1 MSEQKTHHADK
12 TSRAPKTGAP
22 RTAPTMAS
30 MAAAIHAAK
39 VRASEKNA
47 GKNAEKSTEKP
58 AGKNT
63 EKSTEK
69 NAVKNGAPKKGA
81 QKNNVDRKNSSNAS
95 RSNRRGGGTGRAHKQ
110 GNSKGNQQGGNKGNQ
125 QQNHPAPRRY
135 EPFIPEVITYPEE
148 LPVSERRDDIM
159 NAIRDNQVVIIAG
172 ETGSGKTTQI
182 PKMCLELGLGEKGLI
197 GHTQPRRLAARS
209 VAERIAEE
217 LGQKIGETVGYQVRF
232 TSEVGEH
239 SAIKLMTDGILL
251 AEIQNDKLLRRY
263 STLIIDEAHERS
275 LNIDFIL
282 GYLKR
287 ILPQRPDLKVII
299 TSATIDPE
307 RFARHFSPSYVP
319 GQGIV
324 DENLSDEEREIA
336 EAILPDDA
344 PPIIEV
350 SGRTYPVEIR
360 YRPLEGDELYLDD
373 EEVDED
379 RDPTDAILDAIKELS
394 KEAPGDI
401 LIFFSGEREIRDAK
415 DAIEA
420 MVAKSPRLNYEVLP
434 LYARLSLAEQHRVFS
449 PGSRPR
455 IVLAT
460 NVAETSLTVPGIKYV
475 IDTGTARISRYSAR
489 TKVQRLPIE
498 RISQASANQRS
509 GRCGRVSDGIAIR
522 LYSEE
527 DFNSRPEFTDPE
539 ILRTNL
545 AAVILQM
552 IAIGVVREPGD
563 ISRFPFVQPPASR
576 AINDGVNLLRELGAL
591 TERTRRKGRGGNNS
605 ATLTAIGRAMAAFP
619 VDPRL
624 ARMIIEG
631 GRRGCAKE
639 MMVLAA
645 ALTIQ
650 DPRERPAD
658 VRAEADAMHARFV
671 DDTSDFSSFLLLWDY
686 INEQQAAL
694 SSSQLRKMCHREF
707 INYLRIREWQDLF
720 AQLREMG
727 RTANIHASGGRDINA
742 SAHEVDIHKSLLTGL
757 LSHVGVKEERE
768 KDSKGRTRGPRE
780 YLGARGT
787 KFAIFPGSGLF
798 KKGPDWVLSAELV
811 ETSRLWART
820 NAAIEPQWIEE
831 VGKHLISVQYSEPHW
846 SLSSGAAV
854 AYAKGTLFGLTIY
867 ADRPVQYA
875 RVDAAAARELF
886 IQSALVEG
894 QWHTQHKFYL
904 RNQRALAEVE
914 ELEARLRR
922 RDLRVDD
929 SVLFAFYDARIPA
942 HVTDVRAFD
951 KWWKQARLE
960 DDNFLDFN
968 PEKLINEE
976 AADYDDSQFPR
987 QWVQRTDSGEL
998 TLDLRYEYAPTA
1010 GVGGART
1017 EAAKRDGV
1025 AVQVPILFLNQL
1037 SPEPFRWQIP
1047 GLRHE
1052 LVTALIKSLPKAIR
1066 RNFVPAPDVA
1076 RAACAAL
1083 EEDYSPATDELIPS
1097 LALVLRRLR
1106 GVVVEPE
1113 AFNWD
1118 AVPEHLKM
1126 GFQVR
1131 NARNKILGEGKDL
1144 RALQQQLHKEI
1155 RSALADSLGASDEAM
1170 AKMVALAQGGS
1181 GNSGGSGNASGPAR
1195 PGSAKGAK
1203 SPAKGTQA
1211 ETGASGGVRE
1221 VTGLTAFPAD
1231 LFPNGEIPR
1240 KVQRVI
1246 ATQAVNGYPALVD
1259 EGSSVGL
1266 RIFPTEAEQL
1276 HAQRRGIIRLLQL
1289 QVPSPVRY
1297 VSEHLSHKE
1306 KIVFTQN
1313 PHGSI
1318 DELIRDCTVAAL
1330 DHLVPHTPIFTHAEY
1345 SELYEHVRA
1354 ELIETVFDVTKLV
1367 AEILS
1372 EATALKKAI
1381 KKATS
1386 LTTMH
1391 AVSDVKAQMENLVYP
1406 GFVAQTGYNQLVHL
1420 PRYLKAAQVRL
1431 TKLGPN
1437 LHRDNQLMLTVQD
1450 LEDSYDNAVKSLPA
1464 GTIVPDALRR
1474 VNWMIEELRVSFFA
1488 QELGTAYT
1496 VSEKRI
1502 AKAQREA
1509 LDAIKR

>member
-1 MSEQKTHHADK
+1 MSEQKSTKKHAD
-12 TSRAPKTGAP
+12 TSTSKAP
-22 RTAPTMAS
+22 RIAPTMAS

-39 VRASEKNA
+39 IRSSEKTAEKAA
-47 GKNAEKSTEKP
+47 GKTADKTTE
-58 AGKNT
+58 N
-63 EKSTEK
+63 
-69 NAVKNGAPKKGA
+69 NAVKNGA
-81 QKNNVDRKNSSNAS
+81 QKSNADRKNSSRSASERNSNTS
-95 RSNRRGGGTGRAHKQ
+95 RSNRRGGGNNRTRKQ
-110 GNSKGNQQGGNKGNQ
+110 GGAQGDNKGNQ
-125 QQNHPAPRRY
+125 QKHPAPRRY
-135 EPFIPEVITYPEE
+135 EPLIPEVITYPEE
-148 LPVSERRDDIM
+148 LPVSERREDIM
-159 NAIRDNQVVIIAG
+159 NAIHDNQVVIIAG

-182 PKMCLELGLGEKGLI
+182 PKMCLDLGLGAKGLI

-209 VAERIAEE
+209 VAERIAEG
-217 LGQKIGETVGYQVRF
+217 LGRKIGKTVGYQVRF

-282 GYLKR
+282 GYIKR

-319 GQGIV
+319 GKGIV
-324 DENLSDEEREIA
+324 DENLSAEEREIA

-360 YRPLEGDELYLDD
+360 YRPLDEEDYLGDD
-373 EEVDED
+373 EIED
-379 RDPTDAILDAIKELS
+379 DHDPTDGVLDAIKELS

-576 AINDGVNLLRELGAL
+576 SINDGVNLLRELGAL
-591 TERTRRKGRGGNNS
+591 AERPRAPRKGRGKS

-631 GRRGCAKE
+631 SRRNCAKE

-671 DDTSDFSSFLLLWDY
+671 DDTSDFLSFLLLWDY

-694 SSSQLRKMCHREF
+694 SSSQLRKMCHREY

-727 RTANIHASGGRDINA
+727 RTANIHASSGRDINA
-742 SAHEVDIHKSLLTGL
+742 SAHEIDIHKSLLSGL

-768 KDSKGRTRGPRE
+768 KDSKGRNRGPRE

-798 KKGPDWVLSAELV
+798 KKSPDWVLSAELV

-820 NAAIEPQWIEE
+820 NASIDPQWIEE
-831 VGKHLISVQYSEPHW
+831 IGKHLISVQYSEPHW

-886 IQSALVEG
+886 IQSAIVEG
-894 QWHTQHKFYL
+894 QWRTQHKFYL

-960 DDNFLDFN
+960 DDNYLDFN

-1010 GVGGART
+1010 GIGGART
-1017 EAAKRDGV
+1017 DAAKRDGV

-1083 EEDYSPATDELIPS
+1083 EEDYSPVTDELIPS

-1155 RSALADSLGASDEAM
+1155 RGALADSLGASDDTM

-1181 GNSGGSGNASGPAR
+1181 GGSGTSAASAK
-1195 PGSAKGAK
+1195 KGAK
-1203 SPAKGTQA
+1203 NAQGSTTAQA
-1211 ETGASGGVRE
+1211 ADAHGSQVRE
-1221 VTGLTAFPAD
+1221 ISGLTEFPAD

-1240 KVQRVI
+1240 KVQRII

-1259 EGSSVGL
+1259 EETSVGL

-1372 EATALKKAI
+1372 ETTALKKAI

-1406 GFVAQTGYNQLVHL
+1406 GFVAKTGYDQLVHI

-1450 LEDSYDNAVKSLPA
+1450 LEDSYDNAVKSLPT

-1509 LDAIKR
+1509 LDAIKH